1 MNNDTKPN
9 KKKNNLMD
17 EKSFCG
23 HIKIERCHKNRR
35 RTIAIRKK
43 WLFHSNDPLQFN
55 SWNSYQ
61 KNWNDSP
68 FVESK
73 TLYCDRNCK
82 KKKQKLCVVN
92 VPMCDNEW
100 FTNWLI
106 NFYVSFT
113 LTTIWSFFTTSSNHK
128 KQKQKNYPNQNSIE
142 QYKAQVNVGDCQGP
156 ER

>member
-1 MNNDTKPN
+1 MPYGKNDFFIQMILYNSILETLIK
-9 KKKNNLMD
+9 
-17 EKSFCG
+17 
-23 HIKIERCHKNRR
+23 KIEMIRHLWNQKHYIVIG
-35 RTIAIRKK
+35 IA
-43 WLFHSNDPLQFN
+43 
-55 SWNSYQ
+55 
-61 KNWNDSP
+61 
-68 FVESK
+68 
-73 TLYCDRNCK
+73 K